1 MNLQVILILKNS
13 KEIIDLL
20 KITQQKYKQTLIMIT
35 HDERIAMQADRV
47 IVIEDGQI
55 KKDEVLKK

>member
-1 MNLQVILILKNS
+1 
-13 KEIIDLL
+13 
-20 KITQQKYKQTLIMIT
+20 MIT